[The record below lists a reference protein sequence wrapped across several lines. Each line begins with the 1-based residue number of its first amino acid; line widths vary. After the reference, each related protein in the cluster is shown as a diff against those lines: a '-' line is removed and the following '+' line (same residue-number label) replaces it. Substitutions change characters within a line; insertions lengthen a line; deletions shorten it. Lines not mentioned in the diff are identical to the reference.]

1 LVTGLVALE
10 EEEEEEEEEGCQVKT
25 QKKGTI

>member
-1 LVTGLVALE
+1 LVTGLVAL